1 MPKFLVIDDSPIVRQ
16 LIAYALSKI
25 EGAEIVE
32 ASDGL
37 DALRKM
43 MEDSF
48 DLIMADI
55 NMPMMDGLKLVYLLR
70 KSPSVR
76 KIPIVFVTT
85 EGSEADR
92 DKGLQLGAAAYI
104 AKPIYGPKL
113 RQVVRELLGR
123 PRDSE
128 VKPALQPEIRDQT
141 QKV

>member
-16 LIAYALSKI
+16 LVAYALSKI
-25 EGAEIVE
+25 PGAEVVE
-32 ASDGL
+32 AGDGL

-43 MEDSF
+43 MENRF
-48 DLIMADI
+48 DLILADI

-70 KSPSVR
+70 KSPSIR

-92 DKGLQLGAAAYI
+92 DQGLQLGAAAYI

-113 RQVVRELLGR
+113 RQVVRELLER
-123 PRDSE
+123 SKAASE
-128 VKPALQPEIRDQT
+128 SEDQRAR
-141 QKV
+141 QKDQAQKA